1 MPLRNGLERRA
12 AAWVDAGI
20 ISADQRQAIL
30 DCEEE
35 AAGRGR
41 SHRLITVLAVLGA
54 ALVFLGLVLVISQN
68 WDQIG
73 KLPKLIV
80 GIALLIACHSGGYWL
95 RNGPL
100 GLVRSGEALLLLGTG
115 VLLGNLALIS
125 QQYHFAFNPAPLLL
139 PVLGSAI
146 AFAVL
151 FASRSLAFVAA
162 VLLALWLI
170 MESQRG
176 GSPLEAEA
184 ETILLLLVGA
194 GAWLIALGA
203 LQRGSAYAP
212 LAPPL
217 ELVGGLLISGA
228 VYLLGFYRHFGI
240 DSAVPAAPAVLL
252 LLAPM
257 ALVLATLLATGAR
270 SEARLGWPRLP
281 DSLRSPLL
289 LGQLTLLLLLLWT
302 LVAAINPRGD
312 AEEGF
317 ILTTL
322 GYWLATC
329 LLTGSIV
336 WLGLALRRESWVN
349 SALVFLGLFIVS
361 RYFDLFSDYAQTG
374 ALFAGA
380 GLLCLV
386 LAFLLELSRRRLS
399 RGMESS
405 SDGVRVG
412 G

>member
-20 ISADQRQAIL
+20 ISADQQREL
-30 DCEEE
+30 LEFEE
-35 AAGRGR
+35 AVAGRGR
-41 SHRLITVLAVLGA
+41 SHRLITILAVLGA

-139 PVLGSAI
+139 PVLGTAI
-146 AFAVL
+146 AFAIL
-151 FASRSLAFVAA
+151 FTSRSLAFVAA

-217 ELVGGLLISGA
+217 ELVGGLLIFGA

-240 DSAVPAAPAVLL
+240 DSAVPVVPAVLL
-252 LLAPM
+252 LLTPM
-257 ALVLATLLATGAR
+257 ALVLAALLATGVRA
-270 SEARLGWPRLP
+270 EARLGLPRLP

-289 LGQLTLLLLLLWT
+289 LGQVTLLLLLIWT

>member
-1 MPLRNGLERRA
+1 MPLRTGLERRA
-12 AAWVDAGI
+12 TAWVDAGI
-20 ISADQRQAIL
+20 LSADQRQEIL
-30 DCEEE
+30 DFEEA

-41 SHRLITVLAVLGA
+41 SHRLITILAVLGA
-54 ALVFLGLVLVISQN
+54 ALVFLGFVLVISQN

-80 GIALLIACHSGGYWL
+80 GIALLIGCYSGGYWL

-100 GLVRSGEALLLLGTG
+100 GLVRTGEAVLLLGTG
-115 VLLGNLALIS
+115 VLLGDLALVS

-139 PVLGSAI
+139 PVLVSAI
-146 AFAVL
+146 AFALL
-151 FASRSLAFVAA
+151 FASRSFAFVAA

-176 GSPLEAEA
+176 GSPLEADA
-184 ETILLLLVGA
+184 DTILLLLVGA
-194 GAWLIALGA
+194 GAWLVALGA

-217 ELVGGLLISGA
+217 ELVGGILIAGA
-228 VYLLGFYRHFGI
+228 VYLLGFYRHFSI
-240 DSAVPAAPAVLL
+240 DNAVPVVPAGLL
-252 LLAPM
+252 LIAPM
-257 ALVLATLLATGAR
+257 VLVVAALLATGFRA
-270 SEARLGWPRLP
+270 EARLGWPPLP

-289 LGQLTLLLLLLWT
+289 LGQLTLLLLLAWT
-302 LVAAINPRGD
+302 LVAAISPRGD
-312 AEEGF
+312 AEDAF

-322 GYWLATC
+322 GYWLGAC
-329 LLTGSIV
+329 LLAGSIV
-336 WLGLALRRESWVN
+336 RLGLALRRESWVN

-399 RGMESS
+399 RGM
-405 SDGVRVG
+405 DAPAGGAPVG